1 MSIFTMAKVHNF
13 TSPFTHIVVSKKLNS
28 SCQSKAQ
35 CGSVTGVCPKREE
48 HVIMVIVI
56 KIIFFIMVPISLLCL

>member
-35 CGSVTGVCPKREE
+35 CGSVTGVCPKTKRAKSKTR
-48 HVIMVIVI
+48 IN
-56 KIIFFIMVPISLLCL
+56 K